1 MLVTVLAAV
10 AKMAATA
17 TSSRPSQGWGCG
29 GSNARCRLREGDKPH
44 PTPTQ
49 IRPIGEIEQPGTRVD
64 EPGSVVQSIKARTE
78 TAPSGPAAE
87 RRTATGTDSFVEL
100 LRRPPKTRGGTTAAL
115 GADAPSQIVPKPD
128 GRTNCQHDGAL
139 GAGWEHVG
147 SASRLAPRDHN
158 AFDLGTTTNRPRLAR
173 DDTQALGLESE
184 QQATG
189 EARDELLDTV
199 EDGGVPYA
207 SDPLLRQLACPA
219 MPAVASGL
227 HVASSRID
235 QIALQLVKRVA
246 AGGNGKTGL
255 VRLQLGEGESS
266 CIEVSSDGDAVAV
279 KLSGRFEQEDAELAA
294 RIRER
299 LQRRG
304 LNVSDVSYE

>member
-1 MLVTVLAAV
+1 M
-10 AKMAATA
+10 
-17 TSSRPSQGWGCG
+17 
-29 GSNARCRLREGDKPH
+29 
-44 PTPTQ
+44 
-49 IRPIGEIEQPGTRVD
+49 
-64 EPGSVVQSIKARTE
+64 
-78 TAPSGPAAE
+78 
-87 RRTATGTDSFVEL
+87 
-100 LRRPPKTRGGTTAAL
+100 
-115 GADAPSQIVPKPD
+115 
-128 GRTNCQHDGAL
+128 
-139 GAGWEHVG
+139 
-147 SASRLAPRDHN
+147 
-158 AFDLGTTTNRPRLAR
+158 AR